1 MARPTLYPKQL
12 VCQISDDLADRV
24 ERDAGQ
30 RQDKSKSAAARR
42 LLELGVLLADA
53 LERGGIEGASEYAG
67 TDALETAA
75 RAVR

>member
-53 LERGGIEGASEYAG
+53 LVKHGDGSSAVADYTTLI
-67 TDALETAA
+67 LAA
-75 RAVR
+75 QAVR

>member
-42 LLELGVLLADA
+42 LLELGALLADLLAEYPETQRDPLEVEA
-53 LERGGIEGASEYAG
+53 LLTRAQ
-67 TDALETAA
+67 
-75 RAVR
+75 AVR

>member
-12 VCQISDDLADRV
+12 VCQISDDLGDRV

-30 RQDKSKSAAARR
+30 RQDRSKSAAARR
-42 LLELGVLLADA
+42 LLELGALLADA
-53 LERGGIEGASEYAG
+53 L
-67 TDALETAA
+67 DADALRHNDAATNLETAA